1 MSHYDKKIE
10 DYEDALFALLMD
22 RLSEEEGEKYKLLNE
37 QLKNDPQYKVPEEF
51 SQCCYYTIK
60 KEFSKMRRR
69 TLEKAAV
76 KLFQRASMLMV
87 AFALLLTSTLALS
100 PSLRSYTANWILEI
114 MYDHANISFTSPN
127 IVGEEMEVR
136 WLPEGYSM
144 VSKAENVWEFQDA
157 NKNWRF
163 LTVTAY
169 NGSEIDI
176 DTEDASLV
184 ENVQIGNLSG
194 LYVEKESN
202 NTLAYVIQDES
213 CAIMIYSNNLDKDT
227 LIKIAQNIFL
237 G

>member
-87 AFALLLTSTLALS
+87 AFALLLTSALALS

-157 NKNWRF
+157 NKNWCF

>member
-87 AFALLLTSTLALS
+87 AFALLLTSALALS
-100 PSLRSYTANWILEI
+100 PSPRRSRHPAPPGTPSAPGG
-114 MYDHANISFTSPN
+114 SS
-127 IVGEEMEVR
+127 R
-136 WLPEGYSM
+136 C
-144 VSKAENVWEFQDA
+144 
-157 NKNWRF
+157 
-163 LTVTAY
+163 TAY
-169 NGSEIDI
+169 LPWCEMRSHSPPCGSRY
-176 DTEDASLV
+176 T
-184 ENVQIGNLSG
+184 
-194 LYVEKESN
+194 
-202 NTLAYVIQDES
+202 
-213 CAIMIYSNNLDKDT
+213 
-227 LIKIAQNIFL
+227 
-237 G
+237 